1 MEVAT
6 GQIKAVANLG
16 RSRDGGYYE
25 RLNYAVGE
33 SSEPGSTFKTIA
45 MTVALEQKVL
55 DTATIVDTKKGKVRM
70 YGRTISD
77 SKRGG
82 YGEISAARALEV
94 SSNIGFAT
102 MIDGAY
108 KEDPLKFTNQLK
120 KWKLDQK
127 IGISILGEGVPVI
140 PEVGDALWSK
150 NALPSISYGYNLKMT
165 PLQLLTFYNAIAN
178 NGTMVRPRF
187 VKEIRSWNKQVAA
200 FDTEVIIDK
209 IASDTTIAKIQEVL
223 KNIVVRGTGQSL
235 YSKNFSMAGKTG
247 TARIDYANL
256 EDWLKDKKYVSSFA
270 GYFPADQPKYSCI
283 VVIHKPSAKK
293 GYYGADVTGPV
304 FKRIAQKIYTDSPV
318 KAEIAA
324 SDLSDLTTQNDF
336 DNYYQ
341 FTHGDTAIMP
351 NVKGMPAMDAI
362 PLLENLGLRVQLK
375 GSGRA
380 VRQSLSTG
388 VQIKQGQE
396 IILNLS

>member
-1 MEVAT
+1 
-6 GQIKAVANLG
+6 
-16 RSRDGGYYE
+16 
-25 RLNYAVGE
+25 
-33 SSEPGSTFKTIA
+33 
-45 MTVALEQKVL
+45 
-55 DTATIVDTKKGKVRM
+55 
-70 YGRTISD
+70 
-77 SKRGG
+77 
-82 YGEISAARALEV
+82 
-94 SSNIGFAT
+94 
-102 MIDGAY
+102 
-108 KEDPLKFTNQLK
+108 
-120 KWKLDQK
+120 
-127 IGISILGEGVPVI
+127 
-140 PEVGDALWSK
+140 
-150 NALPSISYGYNLKMT
+150 MT

-283 VVIHKPSAKK
+283 VVIHKPSAEK

-318 KAEIAA
+318 KAEISA
-324 SDLSDLTTQNDF
+324 SDLLDVTTQNDF

-341 FTHGDTAIMP
+341 FTHGETTIMP

-375 GSGRA
+375 GSGR
-380 VRQSLSTG
+380 VERQSLSTG